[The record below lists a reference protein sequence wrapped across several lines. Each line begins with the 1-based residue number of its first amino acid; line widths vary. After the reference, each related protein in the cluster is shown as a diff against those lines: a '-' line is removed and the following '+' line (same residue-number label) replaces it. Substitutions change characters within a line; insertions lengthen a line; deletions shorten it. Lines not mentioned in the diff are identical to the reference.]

1 LRQLVTKIDYFTAA
15 LAVLADEGHG
25 ALKIGTLCRSIGVT
39 AGSFYNYF
47 GSFDGFVTELLGYWE
62 QEKTQRIFAAA
73 AAVPDPVSRVKLV
86 KTLAVD
92 LPHEAETAIRAW
104 AHINPAVAEAQHRV
118 DQERR
123 TALRDVLAG
132 VIPIEREAD
141 ELAIMGLSLLVGIQ
155 QWRSPVDAAELG
167 RVLDEFEI
175 LVMDRARAL
184 AVH

>member
-1 LRQLVTKIDYFTAA
+1 LRQLVTRIDYFAVA
-15 LAVLADEGHG
+15 LTVLADEGHG
-25 ALKIGTLCRSIGVT
+25 ALKIGTLCRSLGVT

-47 GSFDGFVTELLGYWE
+47 GSFDGFVDELLGYWE

-73 AAVPDPVSRVKLV
+73 SAVPDPVGRVRLV
-86 KTLAVD
+86 KSLAVE
-92 LPHEAETAIRAW
+92 LPHGAETAIRAW
-104 AHINPAVAEAQHRV
+104 AHVNPSVAEAQRRV

-123 TALRDVLAG
+123 TALREVLAG

-141 ELAIMGLSLLVGIQ
+141 ELAIIGISLLVGIQ
-155 QWRSPVDAAELG
+155 QWRSPVDPAELG

-184 AVH
+184 ALH

>member
-15 LAVLADEGHG
+15 LTVLADEGHG
-25 ALKIGTLCRSIGVT
+25 ALKIGSLCRGLGVT

-47 GSFDGFVTELLGYWE
+47 GSLDGFVSELLGYWE

-73 AAVPDPVSRVKLV
+73 SALADPVDRVKLV
-86 KTLAVD
+86 KSLAVE

-104 AHINPAVAEAQHRV
+104 AHINPVVAETQQRV
-118 DQERR
+118 DQERQ
-123 TALRDVLAG
+123 TALREVLAG

-155 QWRSPVDAAELG
+155 QWRSPVDPVELG
-167 RVLDEFEI
+167 RVLDEFEM
-175 LVMDRARAL
+175 LVMNRARAL